1 MDNNEN
7 KKYSAEIIR
16 KIIYRSRGEV
26 PVRLKLT
33 SRHVIPDMRVFGMS
47 MGMPSADLSLFEEEE
62 EDLDMLG
69 RLLEDENEELLENGL
84 DEGFTDAGQ
93 PIMPTEEGD
102 TYTFCTT
109 AGMKTECGV
118 VTITYEENTGCK
130 SEIIFDTGKPGMVTI
145 HRTGGIMN
153 TIVLEK
159 GKRHISVYNTPI
171 MPFETAVLAKKVDVN
186 MTYEDGGDIDLDY
199 LVELRGMD
207 LQRTEM
213 KIHVERM

>member
-7 KKYSAEIIR
+7 IYSADFLRNI
-16 KIIYRSRGEV
+16 KYASRGEV

-33 SRHVIPDMRVFGMS
+33 SRHVIPDMRMFGTT

-62 EDLDMLG
+62 EGLDMLG
-69 RLLEDENEELLENGL
+69 RLLEDEDEELLENGL

-118 VTITYEENTGCK
+118 VTITYEENTGCT

>member
-7 KKYSAEIIR
+7 IYSADFLRNI
-16 KIIYRSRGEV
+16 KYASRGEV

-33 SRHVIPDMRVFGMS
+33 SRHVIPDMRMFGTT

-62 EDLDMLG
+62 EGIDMLD
-69 RLLEDENEELLENGL
+69 RLLEEESEELLEEEL
-84 DEGFTDAGQ
+84 LEEGTQ
-93 PIMPTEEGD
+93 PKLPTEESD

-118 VTITYEENTGCK
+118 VTITYEENTGCT
-130 SEIIFDTGKPGMVTI
+130 SEIIFDTGKPEMVTI

-153 TIVLEK
+153 TLVLEK
-159 GKRHISVYNTPI
+159 GKRHISVFNTPV

>member
-7 KKYSAEIIR
+7 IYSADFLRNI
-16 KIIYRSRGEV
+16 KYASRGEV

-33 SRHVIPDMRVFGMS
+33 SHHVIPDMRMFGTT

-62 EDLDMLG
+62 EGIDMLD
-69 RLLEDENEELLENGL
+69 RLLEEESEELLEEEL
-84 DEGFTDAGQ
+84 LEEGTQ
-93 PIMPTEEGD
+93 PKMPTEESD

-118 VTITYEENTGCK
+118 VTITYEENTGCT
-130 SEIIFDTGKPGMVTI
+130 SEIIFDTGKPEMVTI

-153 TIVLEK
+153 TLVLEK

-186 MTYEDGGDIDLDY
+186 MTYEDGGDIALDY

>member
-7 KKYSAEIIR
+7 IYSADFLRNI
-16 KIIYRSRGEV
+16 KYASRGEV

-33 SRHVIPDMRVFGMS
+33 SRHVIPDMRMFGTT

-62 EDLDMLG
+62 EGIDMLD
-69 RLLEDENEELLENGL
+69 RLLEEDEGELLEEELLE
-84 DEGFTDAGQ
+84 EGTQ
-93 PIMPTEEGD
+93 PKMPTEESD

-118 VTITYEENTGCK
+118 VTITYEENTGCT
-130 SEIIFDTGKPGMVTI
+130 SEIIFDTGKPEMVTI

-153 TIVLEK
+153 TLVLEK

-186 MTYEDGGDIDLDY
+186 MTYEDGGDIALDY

>member
-7 KKYSAEIIR
+7 IYSADFLRNI
-16 KIIYRSRGEV
+16 KYASRGEV

-33 SRHVIPDMRVFGMS
+33 SRHVIPDMRMFGTT

-62 EDLDMLG
+62 EGIDMLD
-69 RLLEDENEELLENGL
+69 RLLEEESEELLEEEL
-84 DEGFTDAGQ
+84 LEEGTQ
-93 PIMPTEEGD
+93 PKLPTEESD

-118 VTITYEENTGCK
+118 VTITYEENTGCT
-130 SEIIFDTGKPGMVTI
+130 SEIIFDTGKPEMVTI

-153 TIVLEK
+153 TLVLEK
-159 GKRHISVYNTPI
+159 GKRHISVYNTPV

-186 MTYEDGGDIDLDY
+186 MTYEDGGDIALDY

>member
-7 KKYSAEIIR
+7 IYSADFLRNI
-16 KIIYRSRGEV
+16 KYASRGEV

-33 SRHVIPDMRVFGMS
+33 SRLVIPGMRMFGTT

-62 EDLDMLG
+62 EGIDMLD
-69 RLLEDENEELLENGL
+69 RLLEEESEELLEEEL
-84 DEGFTDAGQ
+84 LEEGTQ
-93 PIMPTEEGD
+93 PKMPTEESD

-118 VTITYEENTGCK
+118 VTITYEENTGCT
-130 SEIIFDTGKPGMVTI
+130 SEIIFDTGKPEMVTI

-186 MTYEDGGDIDLDY
+186 MTYEDGGDIALDY

>member
-16 KIIYRSRGEV
+16 KILYRSRGEV

-33 SRHVIPDMRVFGMS
+33 SRHVIPDMRMFGTT

-62 EDLDMLG
+62 EGLDMLG
-69 RLLEDENEELLENGL
+69 RLLEEESEELLEEEL
-84 DEGFTDAGQ
+84 LEEGTQ
-93 PIMPTEEGD
+93 PKLPTEESD

-118 VTITYEENTGCK
+118 VTITYEENTGCT
-130 SEIIFDTGKPGMVTI
+130 SEIIFDTGKPEMVTI

-153 TIVLEK
+153 TLVLEK

-186 MTYEDGGDIDLDY
+186 MTYEDGGDIALDY

>member
-7 KKYSAEIIR
+7 IYSADFLRNI
-16 KIIYRSRGEV
+16 KYASRGEV

-33 SRHVIPDMRVFGMS
+33 SRHVIPDMRMFGTT

-62 EDLDMLG
+62 EGIDMLD
-69 RLLEDENEELLENGL
+69 RLLEEESEELLEEEL
-84 DEGFTDAGQ
+84 LEEGTQ
-93 PIMPTEEGD
+93 PKMPTEESD

-118 VTITYEENTGCK
+118 VTITYEENTGCT
-130 SEIIFDTGKPGMVTI
+130 SEIIFDTGKPEMVTI

-153 TIVLEK
+153 TLVLEK
-159 GKRHISVYNTPI
+159 GKRHISVYNTPV

-186 MTYEDGGDIDLDY
+186 MTYEDGGDIALDY

>member
-16 KIIYRSRGEV
+16 KILYRSRGEV

-33 SRHVIPDMRVFGMS
+33 SRHVIPDMRVFGM
-47 MGMPSADLSLFEEEE
+47 GMNTPSADLSLFEEEE
-62 EDLDMLG
+62 EGIDMLD
-69 RLLEDENEELLENGL
+69 RLLEEESEELLEEEL
-84 DEGFTDAGQ
+84 LEEGTQ
-93 PIMPTEEGD
+93 PKMPTEESD

-118 VTITYEENTGCK
+118 VTITYEENTGCT
-130 SEIIFDTGKPGMVTI
+130 SEIIFDTGKPEMVTI

-153 TIVLEK
+153 TLVLEK

-186 MTYEDGGDIDLDY
+186 MTYEDGGDIALDY

>member
-7 KKYSAEIIR
+7 IYSADFLRNI
-16 KIIYRSRGEV
+16 KYASRGEV

-33 SRHVIPDMRVFGMS
+33 SRHVIPDMRMFGTT

-62 EDLDMLG
+62 EGIDMLD
-69 RLLEDENEELLENGL
+69 RLLEEDEGELLEEELLE
-84 DEGFTDAGQ
+84 EGTQ
-93 PIMPTEEGD
+93 PKMPTEESD

-118 VTITYEENTGCK
+118 VTITYEENTGCT
-130 SEIIFDTGKPGMVTI
+130 SEIIFDTGKPEMVTI

-153 TIVLEK
+153 TLVLEK
-159 GKRHISVYNTPI
+159 GKRHISVYNTPV

>member
-33 SRHVIPDMRVFGMS
+33 SRHVIPDMSAFGM
-47 MGMPSADLSLFEEEE
+47 GMNTPSADLSLFEEEE
-62 EDLDMLG
+62 EGIDMLD
-69 RLLEDENEELLENGL
+69 RLLEEESEELLEEEL
-84 DEGFTDAGQ
+84 LEEGTQ
-93 PIMPTEEGD
+93 PKMPTEESD

-186 MTYEDGGDIDLDY
+186 MTYEDGGDIALDY

>member
-7 KKYSAEIIR
+7 IYSADFLRNI
-16 KIIYRSRGEV
+16 KYASRGEV

-33 SRHVIPDMRVFGMS
+33 SRHVIPDMRMFGTT

-62 EDLDMLG
+62 EGIDMLD
-69 RLLEDENEELLENGL
+69 RLLEEDESELLEEELLE
-84 DEGFTDAGQ
+84 EGTQ
-93 PIMPTEEGD
+93 PKMPTEESD

-118 VTITYEENTGCK
+118 VTITYEENTGCT
-130 SEIIFDTGKPGMVTI
+130 SEIIFDTGKPEMVTI

-153 TIVLEK
+153 TLVLEK

-186 MTYEDGGDIDLDY
+186 MTYEDGGDIALDY

>member
-7 KKYSAEIIR
+7 IYSADFLRNI
-16 KIIYRSRGEV
+16 KYASRGEV
-26 PVRLKLT
+26 PVRLKLS
-33 SRHVIPDMRVFGMS
+33 SRHVIPDMRMFGTT

-62 EDLDMLG
+62 EGIDMLD
-69 RLLEDENEELLENGL
+69 RLLEEESEELLEEEL
-84 DEGFTDAGQ
+84 LEEGTQ
-93 PIMPTEEGD
+93 PKMPTEESD

-118 VTITYEENTGCK
+118 VTITYEENTGCT
-130 SEIIFDTGKPGMVTI
+130 SEIIFDTGKPEMVTI

-153 TIVLEK
+153 TLVLEK

-186 MTYEDGGDIDLDY
+186 MTYEDGGDIALDY

>member
-16 KIIYRSRGEV
+16 KILYRSRGEV

-33 SRHVIPDMRVFGMS
+33 SRHVIPDMRMFGTT

-62 EDLDMLG
+62 EGIDMLD
-69 RLLEDENEELLENGL
+69 RLLEEESEELLEEEL
-84 DEGFTDAGQ
+84 LEEGTQ
-93 PIMPTEEGD
+93 PKMPTEESD

-118 VTITYEENTGCK
+118 VTITYEENTGCT
-130 SEIIFDTGKPGMVTI
+130 SEIIFDTGKPEMVTI

-153 TIVLEK
+153 TLVLEK

-186 MTYEDGGDIDLDY
+186 MTYEDGGDIALDY

>member
-16 KIIYRSRGEV
+16 KILYRSRGEV

-33 SRHVIPDMRVFGMS
+33 SRHVIPDMRVFGM
-47 MGMPSADLSLFEEEE
+47 GMNTPSADLSLFEEEE
-62 EDLDMLG
+62 EGLDMLD
-69 RLLEDENEELLENGL
+69 RLLEEESEELLEEEL
-84 DEGFTDAGQ
+84 LEEGTQ
-93 PIMPTEEGD
+93 PKMPTEESD

-118 VTITYEENTGCK
+118 VTITYEENTGCT
-130 SEIIFDTGKPGMVTI
+130 SEIIFDTGKPEMVTI

>member
-16 KIIYRSRGEV
+16 KILYRSRGEV

-33 SRHVIPDMRVFGMS
+33 SRHVIPDMRMS
-47 MGMPSADLSLFEEEE
+47 GTTMGMPSADLSLFEEEE
-62 EDLDMLG
+62 EGIDMLD
-69 RLLEDENEELLENGL
+69 RLLEEESEELLEEEL
-84 DEGFTDAGQ
+84 LEEGTQ
-93 PIMPTEEGD
+93 PKLPTEESD

-118 VTITYEENTGCK
+118 VTITYEENTGCT
-130 SEIIFDTGKPGMVTI
+130 SEIIFDTGKPEMVTI

-153 TIVLEK
+153 TLVLEK

-186 MTYEDGGDIDLDY
+186 MTYEDGGDIALDY

>member
-16 KIIYRSRGEV
+16 KILYRSRGEV

-33 SRHVIPDMRVFGMS
+33 SRHVIPDMSAFGM
-47 MGMPSADLSLFEEEE
+47 GMNTPSADLSLFEEEE
-62 EDLDMLG
+62 EGIDMLD
-69 RLLEDENEELLENGL
+69 RLLEEESEELLEEEL
-84 DEGFTDAGQ
+84 LEEGTQ
-93 PIMPTEEGD
+93 PKMPTEESD

-118 VTITYEENTGCK
+118 VTITYEENTGCT
-130 SEIIFDTGKPGMVTI
+130 SEIIFDTGKPEMVTI

-153 TIVLEK
+153 TLVLEK

-186 MTYEDGGDIDLDY
+186 MTYEDGGDIALDY

>member
-16 KIIYRSRGEV
+16 KILYRSRGEV

-33 SRHVIPDMRVFGMS
+33 SRHVIPDMRMFGTT

-62 EDLDMLG
+62 EGIDMLD
-69 RLLEDENEELLENGL
+69 RLLEEDEGELLEEELLE
-84 DEGFTDAGQ
+84 EGTQ
-93 PIMPTEEGD
+93 PKMPTEESD

-118 VTITYEENTGCK
+118 VTITYEENTGCT
-130 SEIIFDTGKPGMVTI
+130 SEIIFDTGKPEMVTI

-153 TIVLEK
+153 TLVLEK

-186 MTYEDGGDIDLDY
+186 MTYEDGGDIALDY

>member
-7 KKYSAEIIR
+7 IYSADFLRNI
-16 KIIYRSRGEV
+16 KYASRGEV

-33 SRHVIPDMRVFGMS
+33 SRHVIPDMRMFGTT
-47 MGMPSADLSLFEEEE
+47 MGMPSADLSLFEDEEE
-62 EDLDMLG
+62 GIDMLD
-69 RLLEDENEELLENGL
+69 RLLEEDEGELLEEELLE
-84 DEGFTDAGQ
+84 EGTQ
-93 PIMPTEEGD
+93 PKMPTEESD

-118 VTITYEENTGCK
+118 VTITYEENTGCT
-130 SEIIFDTGKPGMVTI
+130 SEIIFDTGKPEMVTI

-153 TIVLEK
+153 TLVLEK

-186 MTYEDGGDIDLDY
+186 MTYEDGGDIALDY

>member
-7 KKYSAEIIR
+7 IYSADFLRNI
-16 KIIYRSRGEV
+16 KYASRGEV

-33 SRHVIPDMRVFGMS
+33 SRHVIPDMRVFGTTI
-47 MGMPSADLSLFEEEE
+47 GMPSADLSLFEEEE
-62 EDLDMLG
+62 EGIDMLD
-69 RLLEDENEELLENGL
+69 RLLEEESEELLEEEL
-84 DEGFTDAGQ
+84 LEEGTQ
-93 PIMPTEEGD
+93 PKMPTEESD

-118 VTITYEENTGCK
+118 VTITYEENTGCT
-130 SEIIFDTGKPGMVTI
+130 SEIIFDTGKPEMVTI

-153 TIVLEK
+153 TLVLEK

>member
-1 MDNNEN
+1 M
-7 KKYSAEIIR
+7 SA
-16 KIIYRSRGEV
+16 
-26 PVRLKLT
+26 
-33 SRHVIPDMRVFGMS
+33 FGM
-47 MGMPSADLSLFEEEE
+47 GMNTPSADLSLFEEEE

-84 DEGFTDAGQ
+84 DEGFTDAGSADNAY
-93 PIMPTEEGD
+93 GGGRHLHLLHD
-102 TYTFCTT
+102 

>member
-7 KKYSAEIIR
+7 IYSADFLRNI
-16 KIIYRSRGEV
+16 KYASRGEV

-33 SRHVIPDMRVFGMS
+33 SRHVIPDMRMFGTT

-62 EDLDMLG
+62 EGIDMLD
-69 RLLEDENEELLENGL
+69 RLLEEESEELLEEEL
-84 DEGFTDAGQ
+84 LEEGTQ
-93 PIMPTEEGD
+93 PKMPTEESD

-118 VTITYEENTGCK
+118 VTITYEENTGCT
-130 SEIIFDTGKPGMVTI
+130 SEIIFDTGKPEMVTI

-153 TIVLEK
+153 TLVLEK

-171 MPFETAVLAKKVDVN
+171 KPFETAVLAKKVDVN
-186 MTYEDGGDIDLDY
+186 MTYEDGGDIALDY

>member
-16 KIIYRSRGEV
+16 KILYRSRGEV

-33 SRHVIPDMRVFGMS
+33 SRHVIPDMRMFGTT

-62 EDLDMLG
+62 EGIDMLD
-69 RLLEDENEELLENGL
+69 RLLEEDEGELLEEELLE
-84 DEGFTDAGQ
+84 EGTQ
-93 PIMPTEEGD
+93 PKMPTEESD

-118 VTITYEENTGCK
+118 VTITYEENTGCT
-130 SEIIFDTGKPGMVTI
+130 SEIIFDTGKPEMVTI

-153 TIVLEK
+153 TLVLEK

>member
-7 KKYSAEIIR
+7 IYSADFLRNI
-16 KIIYRSRGEV
+16 KYASRGEI

-33 SRHVIPDMRVFGMS
+33 SRHVIPDMRMFGTT
-47 MGMPSADLSLFEEEE
+47 MGMPPADLSLFEEEE
-62 EDLDMLG
+62 EGIDMLD
-69 RLLEDENEELLENGL
+69 RLLEEESEELLEEEL
-84 DEGFTDAGQ
+84 FEEGTQ
-93 PIMPTEEGD
+93 PKMPTEESD

-118 VTITYEENTGCK
+118 VTITYEENTGCT
-130 SEIIFDTGKPGMVTI
+130 SEIIFDTGKPEMVTI

-153 TIVLEK
+153 TLVLEK

-186 MTYEDGGDIDLDY
+186 MTYEDGGDIALDY

>member
-7 KKYSAEIIR
+7 IYSADFLRNI
-16 KIIYRSRGEV
+16 KYASRGEV

-33 SRHVIPDMRVFGMS
+33 SRHVIPDMRVFGTT

-62 EDLDMLG
+62 EGIDMLD
-69 RLLEDENEELLENGL
+69 RLLEEESEELLEEEL
-84 DEGFTDAGQ
+84 LEEETQ
-93 PIMPTEEGD
+93 PKMPTEESD

-118 VTITYEENTGCK
+118 VTITYEENTGCT
-130 SEIIFDTGKPGMVTI
+130 SEIIFDTGKPEMVTI

-153 TIVLEK
+153 TLVLEK

-186 MTYEDGGDIDLDY
+186 MTYEDGGDIALDY

>member
-7 KKYSAEIIR
+7 IYSADFLRNI
-16 KIIYRSRGEV
+16 KYASRGEV

-33 SRHVIPDMRVFGMS
+33 SRHVIPDMRMFGTT
-47 MGMPSADLSLFEEEE
+47 MGMPYADLSLFEEEE
-62 EDLDMLG
+62 EGIDMLD
-69 RLLEDENEELLENGL
+69 RLLEEESEELLEEEL
-84 DEGFTDAGQ
+84 LEEGTQ
-93 PIMPTEEGD
+93 PKMPTE
-102 TYTFCTT
+102 
-109 AGMKTECGV
+109 KTECGV
-118 VTITYEENTGCK
+118 VTITYEENTGCT
-130 SEIIFDTGKPGMVTI
+130 SEIIFDTGKPEMVTI

-153 TIVLEK
+153 TLVLEK

-186 MTYEDGGDIDLDY
+186 MTYEDGGDIALDY

>member
-16 KIIYRSRGEV
+16 KILYRSRSEV

-33 SRHVIPDMRVFGMS
+33 SRHVIPDMRMFGTT

-62 EDLDMLG
+62 EGIDMLD
-69 RLLEDENEELLENGL
+69 RLLEEESEELLEEEL
-84 DEGFTDAGQ
+84 LEEGTQ
-93 PIMPTEEGD
+93 PKMPTEESD

-118 VTITYEENTGCK
+118 VTITYEENTGCT
-130 SEIIFDTGKPGMVTI
+130 SEIIFDTGKPEMVTI

-153 TIVLEK
+153 TLVLEK

-186 MTYEDGGDIDLDY
+186 MTYEDGGDIALDY

>member
-1 MDNNEN
+1 MDNNEM
-7 KKYSAEIIR
+7 YSAEIIR

-26 PVRLKLT
+26 PVRLRLV
-33 SRHVIPDMRVFGMS
+33 SRHIIPDMRIFGTA
-47 MGMPSADLSLFEEEE
+47 MGMPAADLSLFEEEE

-69 RLLEDENEELLENGL
+69 SLLDNEDDTGENEL
-84 DEGFTDAGQ
+84 DEAFTDAGQ
-93 PIMPTEEGD
+93 PLMPTEEGD

-118 VTITYEENTGCK
+118 VTITYEENTGCT
-130 SEIIFDTGKPGMVTI
+130 SEIIFDTGKPDMVTI

-159 GKRHISVYNTPI
+159 GKRHISVYKTPV

>member
-7 KKYSAEIIR
+7 IYSADFLRNI
-16 KIIYRSRGEV
+16 KYASRGEV

-33 SRHVIPDMRVFGMS
+33 SRHVIPDMRMFGTT

-62 EDLDMLG
+62 EGIDMLD
-69 RLLEDENEELLENGL
+69 RLLEEESEELLEEEL
-84 DEGFTDAGQ
+84 LEEGTQ
-93 PIMPTEEGD
+93 PKMPTEESD

-118 VTITYEENTGCK
+118 VTITYEENTGCT
-130 SEIIFDTGKPGMVTI
+130 SEIIFDTGKPEMVTI

-159 GKRHISVYNTPI
+159 GKRHISVYNT
-171 MPFETAVLAKKVDVN
+171 
-186 MTYEDGGDIDLDY
+186 
-199 LVELRGMD
+199 R
-207 LQRTEM
+207 
-213 KIHVERM
+213 

>member
-16 KIIYRSRGEV
+16 KILYRSRGEV

-33 SRHVIPDMRVFGMS
+33 SRHVIPDMSAFGM
-47 MGMPSADLSLFEEEE
+47 GMNTPSADLSLFEEEE
-62 EDLDMLG
+62 EGLDMLD
-69 RLLEDENEELLENGL
+69 RLLEEESEELLEEEL
-84 DEGFTDAGQ
+84 LEEGTQ
-93 PIMPTEEGD
+93 PKMPTEESD

-118 VTITYEENTGCK
+118 VTITYEENTGCT
-130 SEIIFDTGKPGMVTI
+130 SEIIFDTGKPEMVTI

-153 TIVLEK
+153 TLVLEK

-186 MTYEDGGDIDLDY
+186 MTYEDGGDIALDY

>member
-16 KIIYRSRGEV
+16 KILYRSRGEV
-26 PVRLKLT
+26 PVRLKLA
-33 SRHVIPDMRVFGMS
+33 SRHVIPDMRMFGTT

-62 EDLDMLG
+62 EGIDMLD
-69 RLLEDENEELLENGL
+69 RLLEEESEELLEEEL
-84 DEGFTDAGQ
+84 LEEGTQ
-93 PIMPTEEGD
+93 PKMPTEESD
-102 TYTFCTT
+102 TYTFCIT

-118 VTITYEENTGCK
+118 VTITYEENTGCT
-130 SEIIFDTGKPGMVTI
+130 SEIIFDTGKPEMVTI

-153 TIVLEK
+153 TLVLEK

-186 MTYEDGGDIDLDY
+186 ITYEDGGDIDLDY

>member
-7 KKYSAEIIR
+7 IYSADFLRNI
-16 KIIYRSRGEV
+16 KYASRGEV

-33 SRHVIPDMRVFGMS
+33 SRHVIPDMRVFGTT

-62 EDLDMLG
+62 EGIDMLD
-69 RLLEDENEELLENGL
+69 RLLEEESEELLEEEL
-84 DEGFTDAGQ
+84 LEEGTQ
-93 PIMPTEEGD
+93 PKMPTEESD

-118 VTITYEENTGCK
+118 VTITYEENTGCT
-130 SEIIFDTGKPGMVTI
+130 SEIIFDTGKPEMVTI

-153 TIVLEK
+153 TLVLEK

-186 MTYEDGGDIDLDY
+186 MTYEDGGDIALDY

>member
-7 KKYSAEIIR
+7 IYSADFLRNI
-16 KIIYRSRGEV
+16 KYASRGEV

-33 SRHVIPDMRVFGMS
+33 SRHVIPDMRVFGTT

-62 EDLDMLG
+62 EGIDMLD
-69 RLLEDENEELLENGL
+69 RLLEEESEELLEEEL
-84 DEGFTDAGQ
+84 LEEGTQ
-93 PIMPTEEGD
+93 PKMPTEESD

-118 VTITYEENTGCK
+118 VTITYEENTGCT
-130 SEIIFDTGKPGMVTI
+130 SEIIFDTGKPEMVTI

-153 TIVLEK
+153 TLVLEK
-159 GKRHISVYNTPI
+159 GKRHISVYNTPV
-171 MPFETAVLAKKVDVN
+171 MPFETAVLAKRVDVN
-186 MTYEDGGDIDLDY
+186 MTYEDGGDIALDY

>member
-16 KIIYRSRGEV
+16 KILYRSRGEV
-26 PVRLKLT
+26 PVRLKLI
-33 SRHVIPDMRVFGMS
+33 SRHVIPDMSAFGM
-47 MGMPSADLSLFEEEE
+47 GMNTPSADLSLFEEEE
-62 EDLDMLG
+62 EGIDMLD
-69 RLLEDENEELLENGL
+69 RLLEEESEELLEEEL
-84 DEGFTDAGQ
+84 LEEGTQ
-93 PIMPTEEGD
+93 PKMPTEESD

-118 VTITYEENTGCK
+118 VTITYEENTGCT
-130 SEIIFDTGKPGMVTI
+130 SEIIFDTGKPEMVTI

-153 TIVLEK
+153 TLVLEK

>member
-16 KIIYRSRGEV
+16 KILYRSRGEV

-33 SRHVIPDMRVFGMS
+33 SRHVIPDMRMFGTT

-62 EDLDMLG
+62 EGIDMLD
-69 RLLEDENEELLENGL
+69 RLLEEESEELLEEEL
-84 DEGFTDAGQ
+84 LEEVTQ
-93 PIMPTEEGD
+93 PKMPTEESD

-118 VTITYEENTGCK
+118 VTITYEENTGCT
-130 SEIIFDTGKPGMVTI
+130 SEIIFDTGKPEMVTI

-153 TIVLEK
+153 TLVLEK

-186 MTYEDGGDIDLDY
+186 MTYEDGGDIALDY

>member
-7 KKYSAEIIR
+7 IYSADFLRNI
-16 KIIYRSRGEV
+16 KYASRGEV

-33 SRHVIPDMRVFGMS
+33 SRHVIPDMRMFGTT

-62 EDLDMLG
+62 EGIDMLD
-69 RLLEDENEELLENGL
+69 RLLEEDEGELLEEELLE
-84 DEGFTDAGQ
+84 EGTQ
-93 PIMPTEEGD
+93 PKMPTEESD

-118 VTITYEENTGCK
+118 VTITYEENTGCT

>member
-16 KIIYRSRGEV
+16 KILYRSRGEV

-33 SRHVIPDMRVFGMS
+33 SRHVIPDMSAFGM
-47 MGMPSADLSLFEEEE
+47 GMNTPSADLSLFEEEE
-62 EDLDMLG
+62 EGLDMLG
-69 RLLEDENEELLENGL
+69 RLLEEESEELLEEEL
-84 DEGFTDAGQ
+84 LEEGTQ
-93 PIMPTEEGD
+93 PKMPTEESD

-118 VTITYEENTGCK
+118 VTITYEENTGCM
-130 SEIIFDTGKPGMVTI
+130 SEIIFDTGKPEMVTI

-153 TIVLEK
+153 TLVLEK

-186 MTYEDGGDIDLDY
+186 MTYEDGGDIALDY

>member
-1 MDNNEN
+1 MNNNEN
-7 KKYSAEIIR
+7 IYSADFLRNI
-16 KIIYRSRGEV
+16 KYASRGEV

-33 SRHVIPDMRVFGMS
+33 SRHVIPDMRMFGTT

-62 EDLDMLG
+62 EGIDMLD
-69 RLLEDENEELLENGL
+69 RLLEEESEELLEEEL
-84 DEGFTDAGQ
+84 LEEGTQ
-93 PIMPTEEGD
+93 PKMPTEESD

-118 VTITYEENTGCK
+118 VTITYEENTGCT
-130 SEIIFDTGKPGMVTI
+130 SEIIFDTGKPEMVTI

-153 TIVLEK
+153 TLVLEK

-171 MPFETAVLAKKVDVN
+171 MPFETAVLAKRVDVN
-186 MTYEDGGDIDLDY
+186 MTYEDGGDIALDY

>member
-7 KKYSAEIIR
+7 IYSADFLRNI
-16 KIIYRSRGEV
+16 KYASRGEV

-33 SRHVIPDMRVFGMS
+33 SRHVIPDMRMFGTT

-62 EDLDMLG
+62 EGIDMLD
-69 RLLEDENEELLENGL
+69 RLLEEESEELLEEEL
-84 DEGFTDAGQ
+84 LEEVTQ
-93 PIMPTEEGD
+93 PKMPTEESD

-118 VTITYEENTGCK
+118 VTITYEENTGCT
-130 SEIIFDTGKPGMVTI
+130 SEIIFDTGKPEMVTI

-153 TIVLEK
+153 TLVLEK

-186 MTYEDGGDIDLDY
+186 MTYEDGGDIALDY